1 MCKRSNY
8 PKYLQKRRREHP
20 ATEWSARSMV
30 VTGKSCPRLLPT
42 QAHLDSG
49 PPGRVCSDISFVRQ
63 TLPALPH
70 PSPSEAPVGLP
81 LPHSRSR
88 VFLASLA
95 RSLTALHQIP
105 VSPWKAVAEPSPPLL
120 LPGRGPGRDSR
131 RSCSECG
138 RTFWSYSC
146 RTDPDAAGSQEAIGQ
161 RLILQSQCGSV

>member
-8 PKYLQKRRREHP
+8 PKYLQKRHREHP

-49 PPGRVCSDISFVRQ
+49 PPGRFCSDISFVCQ

-70 PSPSEAPVGLP
+70 PSPSEAPAGLP
-81 LPHSRSR
+81 LPHSHSR
-88 VFLASLA
+88 VFPASLA
-95 RSLTALHQIP
+95 RSLTVLHQIP
-105 VSPWKAVAEPSPPLL
+105 VSPSKAVAQPSPPLL